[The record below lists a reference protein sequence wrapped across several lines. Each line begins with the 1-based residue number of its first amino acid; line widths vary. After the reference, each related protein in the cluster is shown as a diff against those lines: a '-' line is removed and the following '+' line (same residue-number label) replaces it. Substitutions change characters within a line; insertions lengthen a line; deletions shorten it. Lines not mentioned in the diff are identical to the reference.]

1 MEGLGLAGQAGF
13 FNTKAHLRWLSASGD
28 PLERLRAAV
37 VDFEASGGAGDF
49 AAKRGPQPPRPAVPL
64 TPCWYSAS
72 RAAVTL
78 YVTRRADRVPAARS
92 ALVVALRGPGAAR
105 CSARRPKTIWL
116 YRVILTRAGAL
127 TRLFARFEA
136 MLAERGFR
144 QGDGEIVDATVVE
157 ARRPRPR
164 CPLDRQVRPQG
175 QAARGWAP
183 GVPPNGVHE
192 RPATRLFEASDC
204 LRSPPSGLRL

>member
-1 MEGLGLAGQAGF
+1 M
-13 FNTKAHLRWLSASGD
+13 
-28 PLERLRAAV
+28 
-37 VDFEASGGAGDF
+37 
-49 AAKRGPQPPRPAVPL
+49 
-64 TPCWYSAS
+64 
-72 RAAVTL
+72 
-78 YVTRRADRVPAARS
+78 
-92 ALVVALRGPGAAR
+92 
-105 CSARRPKTIWL
+105 
-116 YRVILTRAGAL
+116 ILTRAGAL

-204 LRSPPSGLRL
+204 LRSPPSGLRLRNEGSLVRVTRPLGYGYQGSVPGASDPPR